1 MGRLGTLKDISAV
14 NVCAINQGMSISLPV
29 SIGSLTSNFV
39 LDTGACVSLISTGL
53 FNRIPS
59 ERRPELQP
67 VDKSLKLE
75 VANDNL
81 LSIEGVASLEF
92 KVNRDIF
99 SWDMLVA
106 PIREDG
112 LIGLDFLQ
120 FHNYVLSAK
129 AGLKLNN
136 RKYMTVTERV
146 PFRAVRVICKE
157 EVRVPANSEFI
168 LAGEG
173 NSLLL
178 GSDLGLISPCGD
190 TDIEGLII
198 GNSLVESNKS
208 EVDLPVRVANISCDD
223 LIIKRGTTLGFLQG
237 VEGCNVLT
245 EDSTTESP
253 GKTARIS
260 QISANQDVD
269 IKSWAEPLQE
279 LYDHS
284 CAELSAE
291 QKLSLMQLLD
301 KYKNIFSTSP
311 MDLGRTDVLEHS
323 IPTGNARPIKIPPR
337 RTPRAFVDQ
346 EDKIIQ
352 EQLDAGIIRESCS
365 PWSAPLVFVKKK
377 DGTVRPC
384 CDFRRLNNVTSKDA
398 YPLPRVH
405 DCLDSLEGAQYF
417 CSLDLTQG
425 FFQIPVKESD
435 IEKTAFCSSKNG
447 LYEYLV
453 MPMGLCGSPNSFQR
467 CMELV
472 FRGLQWRTLLIYL
485 DDIICFGRTFDETL
499 ERLEEIFQRLKC
511 ANLKLKPKKCILF
524 QKEVS
529 FLGYRVTA
537 DGMSPEVNKIECIKS
552 IPEPRNLTDVRS
564 FLGFL
569 GYYRRFI
576 KQFSARAAPLNRL
589 MEAGQSF
596 IWTDECRR
604 SFLDLKAALIGDEV
618 MAFPRFDEKGGIF
631 ILDTDSSDYG
641 IGACLSQMQWCDK
654 TKAEVEKPI
663 AFASKSLDKSQR
675 KYCTTRK
682 ELLAVLTFVQQFRH
696 YLLGRQF
703 LIRTDHSSLRWL
715 LSFKSPTDQMARWLE
730 VLSQYDFKIIHRAG
744 RLHVNAD
751 FLSRI
756 CDPHECHCYNRDTIL
771 ENLPCGGCKVCH
783 KRHEQWSV
791 LQDVDDVV
799 PLFAR
804 NVSYSGSKKLPT
816 ASSMWLQNGILGV
829 FCALFSMMME
839 GIVSCV
845 FRLKQ
850 YLFLCFLCVA
860 RGVKSLVPRPVRR
873 LRPREDVLMAATNV
887 EDIGSGEQTGSIKTS
902 SSSVIG
908 PVHSDKLPPDDNM
921 LQHDQAHA
929 ELKRSSLACYQP
941 EQVRVLQMNDPEIG
955 KVISW
960 KTESNVRPERDLV
973 AGESPFVR
981 HLWLIWD
988 QLTVLDGVLFKK
1000 WISCKGTQS
1009 YLQLILPSILKQ
1021 QVLESAHSAISSGH
1035 LGVNKT
1041 TSKLQQSFYW
1051 YRLKESVKDFIQNCV
1066 TCGSRKRP
1074 GKTPKS
1080 PMIEYTVS
1088 YPMDRICTDI
1098 LGPLP
1103 VCESSSAKY
1112 ILCCQD
1118 SFTKFV
1124 ECYAIPDQRSN
1135 TIADKIVFEFLSRY
1149 GCCLDIHS
1157 DRGSNYQSELFREVC
1172 RLLEIKQTRT
1182 SGFRP
1187 MANGMIEKFNSSLLN
1202 MISAYVD
1209 QNQKNWD
1216 RYLPLLTM
1224 AYRATVHSSTGFTP
1238 NKLMFGREC
1247 ILPVQLQIGCLPP
1260 SSTCETY
1267 NEYVHDLQLK
1277 QEQIFQ
1283 LVRENLKKSVSRMK
1297 RDYDTRIS
1305 QNNFEVGDLVY
1316 CLDQTKIKGRCKKID
1331 PQLWQGPF
1339 IIVKKLSDL
1348 LFEIQGKPG
1357 TKSKIVHHDRIKK
1370 FYSKSLPEWITSKT
1384 SLNPPAPE
1392 LRRKDRKL
1400 VVSPR
1405 GLAPAQGSLK
1415 PPKKKQRIDSVPK
1428 RSPQRGKL
1436 MVEQDKGSFPLRRGL
1451 RHRKQTEFFRN

>member
-1 MGRLGTLKDISAV
+1 M
-14 NVCAINQGMSISLPV
+14 NVCAVNHGVSISLPV
-29 SIGSLTSNFV
+29 SIGNLTSNFV

-53 FNRIPS
+53 YNRIPP
-59 ERRPELQP
+59 EGRPELQS
-67 VDKSLKLE
+67 VDKSLRLE
-75 VANDNL
+75 VADDNL
-81 LSIEGVASLEF
+81 LSIEGVISLEF

-99 SWDMLVA
+99 SWNMLVA

-120 FHNYVLSAK
+120 FHDYVLSAK
-129 AGLKLNN
+129 SGLRLNN
-136 RKYMTVTERV
+136 RKYRTVTESV
-146 PFRAVRVICKE
+146 PFRAVRVTCKE
-157 EVRVPANSEFI
+157 EALVPANSEFI

-178 GSDLGLISPCGD
+178 GSEFGLISPYAD
-190 TDIEGLII
+190 TGIEGLIV
-198 GNSLVESNKS
+198 GNSLVESNKCDT
-208 EVDLPVRVANISCDD
+208 DLPVRVANVSCED
-223 LIIKRGTTLGFLQG
+223 LLIKRGTTLGYLQG
-237 VEGCNVLT
+237 VDGCDVLT
-245 EDSTTESP
+245 ESSTTESP

-260 QISANQDVD
+260 QISANQDVN
-269 IKSWAEPLQE
+269 IKRWAEPLQE
-279 LYDHS
+279 LYNRS
-284 CAELSAE
+284 CTELNDE
-291 QKLSLMQLLD
+291 QKLSLRQLLD
-301 KYKNIFSTSP
+301 KYKNTFSASP

-323 IPTGNARPIKIPPR
+323 IPTGNARPIKLPPR

-352 EQLDAGIIRESCS
+352 EQLDAGIIRKSYS

-377 DGTVRPC
+377 DGSTRPC
-384 CDFRRLNNVTSKDA
+384 VDYRRLNDVTTKDA
-398 YPLPRVH
+398 YPLPRVS
-405 DCLDSLEGAQYF
+405 DCLDSLEGAKYF
-417 CSLDLTQG
+417 CSVDMTQG
-425 FFQIPVKESD
+425 FYQIQVRKKD
-435 IEKTAFCSSKNG
+435 IEKTAFCTSKNG
-447 LYEYLV
+447 LYEYV
-453 MPMGLCGSPNSFQR
+453 TMPMGLCGSPNSFQR

-485 DDIICFGRTFDETL
+485 DDIICFGRTFKETL
-499 ERLEEIFQRLKC
+499 ERLEEVLRRLQG
-511 ANLKLKPKKCILF
+511 ANLKLKPKKCTLF

-529 FLGYRVTA
+529 FLGYRVSA
-537 DGMSPEVNKIECIKS
+537 DGISPQADKIECIKS

-596 IWTDECRR
+596 SWTDECRK
-604 SFLDLKAALIGDEV
+604 SFLDLKAALVGDEV

-631 ILDTDSSDYG
+631 ILDTDSSDYA
-641 IGACLSQMQWCDK
+641 IGGCMSQMQWCDK
-654 TKAEVEKPI
+654 AEAEVEKPI

-682 ELLAVLTFVQQFRH
+682 KLLAVLTFVQQFRH

-715 LSFKSPTDQMARWLE
+715 MSFKSPTDQMARWLE
-730 VLSQYDFKIIHRAG
+730 VLSQYDFKIVHRAG
-744 RLHVNAD
+744 RLHINAD

-756 CDPHECHCYNRDTIL
+756 CNPHECDCYNKDTIL

-804 NVSYSGSKKLPT
+804 NVSYSGSNKLGT
-816 ASSMWLQNGILGV
+816 VSSKWLQNGILGI
-829 FCALFSMMME
+829 FCALFLVIIN
-839 GIVSCV
+839 GIVSGV
-845 FRLKQ
+845 SKLRY
-850 YLFLCFLCVA
+850 YLFLFCLYVA
-860 RGVKSLVPRPVRR
+860 RGMNFLVPRPVRR
-873 LRPREDVLMAATNV
+873 LRPRKDVLTDRTIV
-887 EDIGSGEQTGSIKTS
+887 EEIVSGEQTGLNKDS
-902 SSSVIG
+902 SLSSVAG
-908 PVHSDKLPPDDNM
+908 PDLSDKLPSDDNM
-921 LQHDQAHA
+921 LQYDQARA

-960 KTESNVRPERDLV
+960 KTKSSIRPERDLV

-988 QLTVLDGVLFKK
+988 QLTVLDGVLFKQ

-1009 YLQLILPSILKQ
+1009 YLQLVLPSILKR
-1021 QVLESAHSAISSGH
+1021 QVLESAHSAVSSGH

-1051 YRLKESVKDFIQNCV
+1051 HHLKESVKDFIQNCV

-1074 GKTPKS
+1074 GKAPKS

-1103 VCESSSAKY
+1103 VCESSSSKY

-1124 ECYAIPDQRSN
+1124 ECYAIPDQCSN

-1209 QNQKNWD
+1209 QNQRNWD

-1247 ILPVQLQIGCLPP
+1247 ILPVQLQVGCIPP

-1267 NEYVHDLQLK
+1267 NEYVNDLQIK

-1305 QNNFEVGDLVY
+1305 QNNYNVGDLVY
-1316 CLDQTKIKGRCKKID
+1316 CLDQTKIKGRCKKIE
-1331 PQLWQGPF
+1331 PQLWRGPF
-1339 IIVKKLSDL
+1339 IITKKLSDL

-1357 TKSKIVHHDRIKK
+1357 TRSKIVHHDRIKK
-1370 FYSKSLPEWITSKT
+1370 FYSKLLPEWIISK
-1384 SLNPPAPE
+1384 SGPFPQASVP
-1392 LRRKDRKL
+1392 RGKDRKSF
-1400 VVSPR
+1400 VSSQ
-1405 GLAPAQGSLK
+1405 GQTPAQGSLK
-1415 PPKKKQRIDSVPK
+1415 TSKKEGKIDSVPQ
-1428 RSPQRGKL
+1428 RSPQKGKL
-1436 MVEQDKGSFPLRRGL
+1436 MTEHRKNPFPLRRGL
-1451 RHRKQTEFFRN
+1451 RQRKQTEFFRN